1 MKDVKGYTYE
11 SALKEE
17 KELEEKIRA
26 ELDSLGKPELMAV
39 VKYYAAVTSIRLA
52 IAAFEGK

>member
-17 KELEEKIRA
+17 KELEEKKR
-26 ELDSLGKPELMAV
+26 SLK
-39 VKYYAAVTSIRLA
+39 RR
-52 IAAFEGK
+52 

>member
-17 KELEEKIRA
+17 KEVEEKKRRLKRRKG
-26 ELDSLGKPELMAV
+26 LDATG
-39 VKYYAAVTSIRLA
+39 
-52 IAAFEGK
+52 

>member
-1 MKDVKGYTYE
+1 MSGYTYE

-26 ELDSLGKPELMAV
+26 ELYSLGKPELMEAV
-39 VKYYAAVTSIRLA
+39 KEYAAITAIRLA
-52 IAAFEGK
+52 IAAFKGK

>member
-1 MKDVKGYTYE
+1 MRDVKGYTYE

-26 ELDSLGKPELMAV
+26 ELDNLGKPELMAV
-39 VKYYAAVTSIRLA
+39 VKDYAAVTAIRLA
-52 IAAFEGK
+52 IAAFKGN

>member
-17 KELEEKIRA
+17 KELERKMETVG
-26 ELDSLGKPELMAV
+26 L
-39 VKYYAAVTSIRLA
+39 
-52 IAAFEGK
+52 